1 MATPNKFAPSG
12 ITTNFTSNQ
21 LYQSKGYGYGGGGS
35 GMNAP
40 IPERM
45 TSSI

>member
-12 ITTNFTSNQ
+12 ITTAFTADPIYRSKNYGFGGAASNV
-21 LYQSKGYGYGGGGS
+21 G
-35 GMNAP
+35 AP

-45 TSSI
+45 TASI

>member
-21 LYQSKGYGYGGGGS
+21 LYQSKGYNYGGGGS